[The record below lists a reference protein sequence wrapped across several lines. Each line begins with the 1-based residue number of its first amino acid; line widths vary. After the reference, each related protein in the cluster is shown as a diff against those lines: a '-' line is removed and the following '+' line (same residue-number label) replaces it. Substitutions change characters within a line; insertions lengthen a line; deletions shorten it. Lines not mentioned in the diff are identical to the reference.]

1 MTNISET
8 YIFEFLK
15 NKFDSN
21 HRAVVFLSGTQSW
34 AHSIS
39 INFLSSLSQSSQK
52 CWIGKIEGDK
62 VNEISNLQI
71 IDIYKKKKI
80 IGTDIDFMI
89 IDSWS
94 GLSPN
99 LLGLASGTLKGG
111 ALLIVLL
118 PGIESLENFKD
129 PNLMDFKSKR
139 PYQYEMNNN
148 FLKRLKS
155 KIHFFSKNKKEILLL
170 KQKEDV
176 NVRDILN
183 QYAYFYNAN
192 KHYEDIEF
200 IPNSEQSKVVEAIID
215 LNKVNKGIVCIDA
228 DRGRGKTV
236 SLALG
241 ALEIINET
249 EVNII
254 ITAPEKANIKNFFDV
269 LGFDAQKIQ
278 FYPIDKVTTLYT
290 ENEYLYLKNT
300 ILIIDEAASFPISI
314 LQKITKIFNKIIFS
328 TTVEGYEGSGR
339 GFIINFKKRLADVGP
354 FYKSITLNTPVR
366 WADHDPMEF
375 FFKDLLL
382 MNNECIKIKEH
393 SISNINH
400 LKIRLIQQSDLLLNE
415 LLLNKIYSLL
425 VSSHY
430 QTRPDDLRMILDAP
444 YLRLWIATLG
454 EGSDEIIIG
463 VLLASEEGGFDSL
476 NDHLYIESIIKN
488 KRRQR
493 GNLLSQL
500 MTNVSGNGAWSKISS
515 LRVMR
520 ISVDERFRK
529 KGVGTNLL
537 QHLEKYTIKMKSS
550 YISVSFGF
558 SSDVYNFWIKQ
569 KFKLINIGMHIDK
582 SSGSRNI
589 MFAKSL
595 NKISEK
601 IIYDQ
606 YSRLMRNLIY
616 YKRNYF
622 LEFTH
627 DEWSKIYFYSNE
639 NSTNRNDDLAII
651 NRFINNEL
659 TFENAFPSICRF
671 YESIQANEP
680 KLIDNLTV
688 VKSAIES
695 APRWAIISSVNQL
708 SGRKSVIDA
717 VKNELMPISK
727 LKY

>member
-1 MTNISET
+1 MNISET
-8 YIFEFLK
+8 YAFEFLK
-15 NKFDSN
+15 NKFHSN
-21 HRAVVFLSGTQSW
+21 HRALVFLSGTQSW

-39 INFLSSLSQSSQK
+39 KSFLSSLPESSQK
-52 CWIGKIEGDK
+52 CWVGSIEKDK
-62 VNEISNLQI
+62 VNKISNLQI
-71 IDIYKKKKI
+71 VDIYKKKKI

-111 ALLIVLL
+111 AVLIVLL
-118 PGIESLENFKD
+118 PDIDNLEHFKD
-129 PNLMDFKSKR
+129 PNLIDFKSKR
-139 PYQYEMNNN
+139 PYEYEMNNN
-148 FLKRLKS
+148 FLKRLAS
-155 KIHFFSKNKKEILLL
+155 KIFFFSKKKKDILLL
-170 KQKEDV
+170 KQKENL
-176 NVRDILN
+176 NVHHELN
-183 QYAYFYNAN
+183 KYSCFYNAN
-192 KHYEDIEF
+192 EHNKCIEYK
-200 IPNSEQSKVVEAIID
+200 PNLDQSKVVKAIID
-215 LNKVNKGIVCIDA
+215 LSKDDKGFICIDA

-241 ALEIINET
+241 ALEIIKET

-254 ITAPEKANIKNFFDV
+254 ITAPQKANIKNFFDV
-269 LGFDAQKIQ
+269 LCFDTKKIQ
-278 FYPIDKVTTLYT
+278 FYPVDKIISLHA
-290 ENEYLYLKNT
+290 ENKYQCSKKT

-314 LQKITKIFNKIIFS
+314 LQKIIKIFNKIIFS
-328 TTVEGYEGSGR
+328 TTVQGYEGSGR
-339 GFIINFKKRLADVGP
+339 GFIINFKKRLADVDP
-354 FYKSITLNTPVR
+354 SYKSITLNTPLR
-366 WADHDPMEF
+366 WADHDPMES
-375 FFKDLLL
+375 FFKDLLI
-382 MNNECIKIKEH
+382 MNNECLKINEH
-393 SISNINH
+393 SFSNIDNI
-400 LKIRLIQQSDLLLNE
+400 KVKLIQQSDLLINE

-430 QTRPDDLRMILDAP
+430 QTRPNDLRMMLDAP

-454 EGSDEIIIG
+454 EGSNEIIVG
-463 VLLASEEGGFDSL
+463 VLLASEEGGFGSI
-476 NDHLYIESIIKN
+476 NDDLYIEAIIKN

-500 MTNVSGNGAWSKISS
+500 MTNVSGDGAWSKILS

-520 ISVDERFRK
+520 IAVDHSFRN
-529 KGVGTNLL
+529 KGVGTNLV
-537 QHLEKYTIKMKSS
+537 QHLEKYAVKMQYS

-595 NKISEK
+595 NKSSEK

-606 YSRLMRNLIY
+606 YSRLIQNLIY

-627 DEWSKIYFYSNE
+627 DEWSKIYSYSYE
-639 NSTNRNDDLAII
+639 NSINHNDDLAII

-680 KLIDNLTV
+680 KLIADLTV

-695 APRWAIISSVNQL
+695 APRWAIISNENQL
-708 SGRKSVIDA
+708 SGRKSVFDA